1 MANSKG
7 KQLDRKKLLGDP
19 LLVTAILAIMAFL
32 LLFIVYPLWTVTLQ
46 SFSRS
51 ETEMIAEVKEAGE
64 WFTKAAKDLPE
75 DLAAPVETLGTAASG
90 FHKAYNRYRRNNA
103 GDVITTRAELKAAL
117 GGMDD
122 ALIDAVAEALNSAG
136 GDPVTREDIT
146 SRIDILKNNEPELG
160 KTAFSLDAYVT
171 LFKRAIFQQAVRN
184 TLLLG
189 FITGTIATLIGFVF
203 AYVDM
208 YTKTKFSPMF
218 RVISVLP
225 IVSPPFVLSLSAI
238 MLFGKRGL
246 ITRHLLG
253 MMDANVNGLHGIV
266 LVQVLTFFPVC
277 YLMLKGLLLN
287 IDPSLEESA
296 RDMGASRWR
305 VFTTVT
311 FPLMLPGIG
320 NAFLVTF
327 IEAVADFA
335 NPQMIG
341 GNYRTLAEM
350 IYNEYALQGD
360 PRIPAAMSVVMLLI
374 TIILFSLEKYW
385 LERKSV
391 ATLSGKASR
400 MRQPI
405 GDKSVVIPLVVFCML
420 ISVFVIGMYALIPLG
435 AMFKQWGRNFTL
447 VPTYF
452 NNIFGRGMQPF
463 WDSLKLSLIAAVIT
477 AFVSTIIAYLVVK
490 RKFFGKGLMEFV
502 TMFAMAVPGTVLGIA
517 LLRGYITGI
526 FNSGHMV
533 LAGTGAIL
541 VIAFVVR
548 SLPVGTRSGVAAL
561 RQIDNSIEESAY
573 DLGAD
578 SGKVFMTVTLPLI
591 KDSFLSGLVT
601 TFARSIT
608 ATSAVIFLISPA
620 WKLITPQIMTVV
632 DRGEYSEACAW
643 ATVLMVIVYASIALM
658 NLALKFFGTSRYQE
672 KNLAG
677 APCRLRGL
685 NKS

>member
-1 MANSKG
+1 MAKPQG
-7 KQLDRKKLLGDP
+7 KSLDRKKLLGDP
-19 LLVTAILAIMAFL
+19 VLVVVILAIMAFL
-32 LLFIVYPLWTVTLQ
+32 ILFVVYPLATVTAQ

-51 ETEMIAEVKEAGE
+51 ETDMIAEVKDIGA
-64 WFTKAAKDLPE
+64 WFTDTAKDAE
-75 DLAAPVETLGTAASG
+75 GETAESFQSLGNAVND
-90 FHKAYNRYRRNNA
+90 FHKFYNRYRRNNA
-103 GDVITTRAELKAAL
+103 QEVIDSRAALKAAIE
-117 GGMDD
+117 GIDD
-122 ALIDAVAEALNSAG
+122 SSIDAFVAAVNEKGNTQITSEDVKTRLEAVTKAEAQ
-136 GDPVTREDIT
+136 
-146 SRIDILKNNEPELG
+146 LG

-171 LFKRAIFQQAVRN
+171 LFQRKSFQQAIRN

-189 FITGTIATLIGFVF
+189 TITGTIATLIGFVF

-218 RVISVLP
+218 RVISILP

-253 MMDANVNGLHGIV
+253 ILDANINGLHGIV

-277 YLMLKGLLLN
+277 YLMLKGLLAN
-287 IDPSLEESA
+287 IDPSIEESA
-296 RDMGASRWR
+296 RNMGASRWK

-311 FPLMLPGIG
+311 LPLLLPGIG

-341 GNYRTLAEM
+341 GDYRTLAEM
-350 IYNEYALQGD
+350 VYNEYALQGD
-360 PRIPAAMSVVMLLI
+360 PRLPAAMSVVMLLI
-374 TIILFSLEKYW
+374 TIVLFTLEKYW

-405 GDKSVVIPLVVFCML
+405 EDRSVVVPLVTFCLL

-435 AMFKQWGRNFTL
+435 ASFEQWGRKFNLVSTHFREVFT
-447 VPTYF
+447 
-452 NNIFGRGMQPF
+452 RGLEPF
-463 WDSLKLSLIAAVIT
+463 WDALELSLISAFVT
-477 AFVSTIIAYLVVK
+477 AFMSMIIAYLVVK
-490 RKFFGKGLMEFV
+490 RKFIGRGLMEFM

-533 LAGTGAIL
+533 LVGSGTIL

-561 RQIDNSIEESAY
+561 RQIDKSIEESAY
-573 DLGAD
+573 DMGAG
-578 SGKVFMTVTLPLI
+578 SGKVFTSVTLPLI

-608 ATSAVIFLISPA
+608 ATSAVIFLVSPA
-620 WKLITPQIMTVV
+620 WRLITPQIMSVV
-632 DRGEYSEACAW
+632 DRGRYSEACAW
-643 ATVLMVIVYASIALM
+643 ATMLMIIVYSSIALM
-658 NLALKFFGTSRYQE
+658 NLMMSFFGTSRRQKRAE
-672 KNLAG
+672 KKFKEG
-677 APCRLRGL
+677 RI
-685 NKS
+685 

>member
-672 KNLAG
+672 KN
-677 APCRLRGL
+677 
-685 NKS
+685 

>member
-1 MANSKG
+1 MASAKG
-7 KQLDRKKLLGDP
+7 KQLDRKKMLGDP
-19 LLVTAILAIMAFL
+19 ILVMVILLIAAFL
-32 LLFIVYPLWTVTLQ
+32 LLFVVYPLLTVTTQ

-51 ETEMIAEVKEAGE
+51 ETEMIAAVKEDGE
-64 WFTKAAKDLPE
+64 WLSAAAGKAQGEAAEPF
-75 DLAAPVETLGTAASG
+75 LALGRAAG
-90 FHKAYNRYRRNNA
+90 DFHKMYNRYRRNNA
-103 GDVITTRAELKAAL
+103 EDVVSTRAALKAAL
-117 GGMDD
+117 QAADG
-122 ALIDAVAEALNSAG
+122 AKTAAFAASLESAG
-136 GDPVTREDIT
+136 ETVTEEEIAARVA
-146 SRIDILKNNEPELG
+146 RLKENEGQLG
-160 KTAFSLDAYVT
+160 RTAFSLDAYAT
-171 LFKRAIFQQAVRN
+171 LFARGSFQRAVRN

-189 FITGTIATLIGFVF
+189 FITGIIATLIGFVF

-208 YTKTKFSPMF
+208 YTKTRFSPMF

-246 ITRHLLG
+246 ITRQLLG
-253 MMDANVNGLHGIV
+253 ILDANINGLHGIV

-296 RDMGASRWR
+296 RDMGASRWK

-311 FPLMLPGIG
+311 LPLLLPGIG

-341 GNYRTLAEM
+341 GDYRTLAEM
-350 IYNEYALQGD
+350 VYNEYALQGD
-360 PRIPAAMSVVMLLI
+360 PRVPAAMSVVMLLI
-374 TIILFSLEKYW
+374 TIVLFTLEKYW

-400 MRQPI
+400 PRQPI
-405 GDKSVVIPLVVFCML
+405 GDKSVVIPLVTFCLL

-435 AMFKQWGRNFTL
+435 AMFRQWGRKFDL
-447 VPTYF
+447 VPTHF
-452 NNIFGRGMQPF
+452 QKVFDRGLQPF
-463 WDSLKLSLIAAVIT
+463 WDSMRLSLIAAFIT
-477 AFVSTIIAYLVVK
+477 SFMSMIIAYLVVK
-490 RKFFGKGLMEFV
+490 RKFFGRAVIEFV

-526 FNSGHMV
+526 FNSGHLV
-533 LAGTGAIL
+533 LAGTGTIL

-561 RQIDNSIEESAY
+561 RQIDKSIEESAY
-573 DLGAD
+573 DMGAD
-578 SGKVFMTVTLPLI
+578 SGKVFTSVTLPLI

-620 WKLITPQIMTVV
+620 FKLITPQIMTVV

-643 ATVLMVIVYASIALM
+643 ATMLMIIVYGSIALM
-658 NLALKFFGTSRYQE
+658 NVLLSFFGTSRRQQRIE
-672 KNLAG
+672 KKQLKEGRA
-677 APCRLRGL
+677 
-685 NKS
+685 

>member
-1 MANSKG
+1 MASAKG
-7 KQLDRKKLLGDP
+7 KQLDRAKMLGDP
-19 LLVTAILAIMAFL
+19 ILVMVILLISAFL
-32 LLFIVYPLWTVTLQ
+32 LLFIVYPLLTVCTQ

-51 ETEMIAEVKEAGE
+51 ETEMIAAVKEDGEWLSALVDKSPEAGE
-64 WFTKAAKDLPE
+64 PFRKLGEAAL
-75 DLAAPVETLGTAASG
+75 S

-103 GDVITTRAELKAAL
+103 EDVIRTRTDLKNAL
-117 GGMDD
+117 GVVGDTQV
-122 ALIDAVAEALNSAG
+122 ATFAEALAVAG
-136 GDPVTREDIT
+136 ENVSNADITACVTRIRE
-146 SRIDILKNNEPELG
+146 NEKELG
-160 KTAFSLDAYVT
+160 RTAFSIDAYAS
-171 LFKRAIFQQAVRN
+171 LFARGSFQRAVRN
-184 TLLLG
+184 TLVLG
-189 FITGTIATLIGFVF
+189 FITGGIATLIGFIF

-208 YTKTKFSPMF
+208 YTKTRFSPMF

-246 ITRHLLG
+246 ITRHLFG
-253 MMDANVNGLHGIV
+253 IMDANINGLHGIV

-296 RDMGASRWR
+296 RDMGASRWK
-305 VFTTVT
+305 VFSTVT
-311 FPLMLPGIG
+311 LPLLLPGIG

-341 GNYRTLAEM
+341 GDYRTLAEM
-350 IYNEYALQGD
+350 VYNEYALQGD
-360 PRIPAAMSVVMLLI
+360 PRVPAAMSVVMLLI
-374 TIILFSLEKYW
+374 TIVLFTMEKYW

-400 MRQPI
+400 PRQPI
-405 GDKSVVIPLVVFCML
+405 EDRSVVLPLVSFCLL
-420 ISVFVIGMYALIPLG
+420 ISLFVIGMYALIPLG
-435 AMFKQWGRNFTL
+435 AMFRQWGRKFDL
-447 VPTYF
+447 VTTHF
-452 NNIFGRGMQPF
+452 EKVFERGMQPF
-463 WDSLKLSLIAAVIT
+463 WDSMRLSLIAAFIT
-477 AFVSTIIAYLVVK
+477 SFMSMIIAYLVVK
-490 RKFFGKGLMEFV
+490 RKFIGRSIIEFV

-526 FNSGHMV
+526 FNSGHLV
-533 LAGTGAIL
+533 LAGSGAIL

-561 RQIDNSIEESAY
+561 RQIDKSIEESAY
-573 DLGAD
+573 DMGAD
-578 SGKVFMTVTLPLI
+578 SGKVFTSVTLPLI

-620 WKLITPQIMTVV
+620 FKLITPQIMTVV
-632 DRGEYSEACAW
+632 DRGEYSEACAY
-643 ATVLMVIVYASIALM
+643 ATMLMIIVYGAIALM
-658 NLALKFFGTSRYQE
+658 NLLLSFFGTSRRQQRIE
-672 KNLAG
+672 KKQLKEG
-677 APCRLRGL
+677 
-685 NKS
+685 

>member
-1 MANSKG
+1 MASGKA
-7 KQLDRKKLLGDP
+7 KQLDRKKLFGDP
-19 LLVTAILAIMAFL
+19 LLVTVILAIMAFL

-51 ETEMIAEVKEAGE
+51 ETGMIQEVKAAGE
-64 WFTKAAKDLPE
+64 WFTAVAGKLPE
-75 DLAAPVETLGTAASG
+75 DTAKPVSDLGAAATG
-90 FHKAYNRYRRNNA
+90 FYQSSNRYRRNNA
-103 GDVITTRAELKAAL
+103 ESVIDTRAELKT
-117 GGMDD
+117 
-122 ALIDAVAEALNSAG
+122 ALNNFDTAVINEAVETYNSGNDEKITA
-136 GDPVTREDIT
+136 EDFT
-146 SRIDILKNNEPELG
+146 SRIETLRKNENELG
-160 KTAFSLDAYVT
+160 KTALSLDAYVT
-171 LFKRAIFQQAVRN
+171 LFQRSIFRQAVGN

-189 FITGTIATLIGFVF
+189 TITGVIATLIGFVF

-208 YTKTKFSPMF
+208 YTKTKFSPIF

-225 IVSPPFVLSLSAI
+225 IVSPPFVLGLSAI

-253 MMDANVNGLHGIV
+253 IMDANINGLHGIV

-277 YLMLKGLLLN
+277 YLMLKGLLMN

-296 RDMGASRWR
+296 RDMGASRWK
-305 VFTTVT
+305 VFATVT
-311 FPLMLPGIG
+311 LPLMLPGIG

-327 IEAVADFA
+327 IESIADFA

-360 PRIPAAMSVVMLLI
+360 PRVPAAMSVVMLLI
-374 TIILFSLEKYW
+374 TIILFTMEKYW

-391 ATLSGKASR
+391 ATLTGKASR

-405 GDKSVVIPLVVFCML
+405 GDRSVVVPLVIFCTV
-420 ISVFVIGMYALIPLG
+420 ISIFVIGMYALIPLG

-452 NNIFGRGMQPF
+452 QNIFNRGMEPF

-477 AFVSTIIAYLVVK
+477 AFISMIIAYLVVK
-490 RKFFGKGLMEFV
+490 RKFLGRGLMEFV

-533 LAGTGAIL
+533 LAGTGTIL

-561 RQIDNSIEESAY
+561 RQIDSSIEESAY

-578 SGKVFMTVTLPLI
+578 SGRVFFTVTLPLI

-643 ATVLMVIVYASIALM
+643 ATVLMIIVYGSIAIM
-658 NLALKFFGTSRYQE
+658 NLLLKFFGTSRYRE
-672 KNLAG
+672 IN
-677 APCRLRGL
+677 
-685 NKS
+685 

>member
-1 MANSKG
+1 MAKGKG
-7 KQLDRKKLLGDP
+7 KQLDRKKMLGDP
-19 LLVTAILAIMAFL
+19 LLVTAILAILAFL
-32 LLFIVYPLWTVTLQ
+32 LLFIVYPLWTVMLQ

-51 ETEMIAEVKEAGE
+51 ETDMIAEVKEAGE
-64 WFTKAAKDLPE
+64 WFTSAAKLLPE
-75 DLAAPVETLGTAASG
+75 ELSAPVETLGSAASG

-103 GDVITTRAELKAAL
+103 EDVIKTRAELKTAL
-117 GGMDD
+117 TGMDD
-122 ALIDAVAEALNSAG
+122 ALIDAVTEAYNSAAEE
-136 GDPVTREDIT
+136 PITKEDFT
-146 SRIDILKNNEPELG
+146 SRINILKNNEPELG
-160 KTAFSLDAYVT
+160 KTAFSLDAYVA

-189 FITGTIATLIGFVF
+189 FITGSIATLVGFVF

-311 FPLMLPGIG
+311 FPLLLPGIG

-405 GDKSVVIPLVVFCML
+405 EDKSVVIPLVIFCML
-420 ISVFVIGMYALIPLG
+420 ISIFVIGMYALIPLG

-452 NNIFGRGMQPF
+452 NNIFNRGMQPF
-463 WDSLKLSLIAAVIT
+463 WDSLKLSMIAAVIT
-477 AFVSTIIAYLVVK
+477 AFISTIIAYLVVK
-490 RKFFGKGLMEFV
+490 RKFFGKGFMEFV

-533 LAGTGAIL
+533 LAGTGTIL

-591 KDSFLSGLVT
+591 KDSFFSGLVT

-643 ATVLMVIVYASIALM
+643 ATVLMVIVYASIAIM
-658 NLALKFFGTSRYQE
+658 NLGLKFFGTSRYRE
-672 KNLAG
+672 SN
-677 APCRLRGL
+677 
-685 NKS
+685 

>member
-1 MANSKG
+1 MAKG
-7 KQLDRKKLLGDP
+7 QAQELDRKKLLGDP
-19 LLVTAILAIMAFL
+19 LLVTVILAIFAFL

-51 ETEMIAEVKEAGE
+51 ESDMIQSVRDTGD
-64 WFTKAAKDLPE
+64 WFTKAAQILPE
-75 DLAAPVETLGTAASG
+75 EEAGEAARLGSAASE
-90 FHKAYNRYRRNNA
+90 FYRSYNRYRRNSQQE
-103 GDVITTRAELKAAL
+103 VIDARTELKAAL
-117 GGMDD
+117 EAWND
-122 ALIDAVAEALNSAG
+122 AGQDSFLTAYNAAAEEAVTKEQLS
-136 GDPVTREDIT
+136 E
-146 SRIDILKNNEPELG
+146 RIDELKYNEKELG
-160 KTAFSLDAYVT
+160 RTAISLDAYVT
-171 LFKRAIFQQAVRN
+171 LFQRSIFRQAVLN

-189 FITGTIATLIGFVF
+189 FITGTLATLIGFVF

-208 YTKTKFSPMF
+208 YTKTFFSPVF
-218 RVISVLP
+218 RVISILP
-225 IVSPPFVLSLSAI
+225 IVSPPFVLGLSAI

-246 ITRHLLG
+246 ITRQLLG
-253 MMDANVNGLHGIV
+253 IMDANINGLHGIV
-266 LVQVLTFFPVC
+266 LVQTLTFFPVC
-277 YLMLKGLLLN
+277 YLMLKGLLMN

-296 RDMGASRWR
+296 RDMGASRWK

-311 FPLMLPGIG
+311 LPLMAPGIG

-327 IEAVADFA
+327 IEAIADFA

-360 PRIPAAMSVVMLLI
+360 PRVPAAMSVVMLLI
-374 TIILFSLEKYW
+374 TIILFALEKYW

-400 MRQPI
+400 VRQPI
-405 GDKSVVIPLVVFCML
+405 GDRSVVIPLVIFCML
-420 ISVFVIGMYALIPLG
+420 VSIFVVGMYALIPLG
-435 AMFKQWGRNFTL
+435 AMFKQWGRDFTL
-447 VPTYF
+447 VMTHF
-452 NNIFGRGMQPF
+452 QKIFDRGMEPF

-477 AFVSTIIAYLVVK
+477 SFMSMIIAYLIVK
-490 RKFFGKGLMEFV
+490 RKFVGKGVMEFV

-533 LAGTGAIL
+533 LVGTGTIL
-541 VIAFVVR
+541 VIAFIVR

-561 RQIDNSIEESAY
+561 RQIDKSIEESAY
-573 DLGAD
+573 DLGAG
-578 SGKVFMTVTLPLI
+578 SGKVFTSITLPLI
-591 KDSFLSGLVT
+591 KDSFFSGLVT

-643 ATVLMVIVYASIALM
+643 ATVLMVIVYSSIAIM
-658 NLALKFFGTSRYQE
+658 NLMLNLFGTSRRQE
-672 KNLAG
+672 RAEKKYEEVQA
-677 APCRLRGL
+677 
-685 NKS
+685 

>member
-1 MANSKG
+1 MTKKQG
-7 KQLDRKKLLGDP
+7 KTLDRKKLFGDP
-19 LLVTAILAIMAFL
+19 LLVLVIAAIMAFL
-32 LLFIVYPLWTVTLQ
+32 LLFVVYPLATVTAQ

-51 ETEMIAEVKEAGE
+51 ETDMITEVKDIGA
-64 WFTKAAKDLPE
+64 WFTDLAKDTE
-75 DLAAPVETLGTAASG
+75 GETSEQFGNLGDSVTE
-90 FHKAYNRYRRNNA
+90 FYKFYNRYRRNNA
-103 GDVITTRAELKAAL
+103 QEVIDSRAALKAAL
-117 GGMDD
+117 SGVSDQ
-122 ALIDAVAEALNSAG
+122 AIEAFVSAVNEKEGTQITAEDVKTRLDSVTKAEAQ
-136 GDPVTREDIT
+136 
-146 SRIDILKNNEPELG
+146 LG
-160 KTAFSLDAYVT
+160 KSAFSLDAYIT
-171 LFKRAIFQQAVRN
+171 LFQRKSFQQAIRN

-189 FITGTIATLIGFVF
+189 TITGTIATLIGFIF

-208 YTKTKFSPMF
+208 YTKTRFSPMF
-218 RVISVLP
+218 RVISILP

-253 MMDANVNGLHGIV
+253 IMDANINGLNGIV

-277 YLMLKGLLLN
+277 YLMLKGLLAN
-287 IDPSLEESA
+287 IDPSIEESA
-296 RDMGASRWR
+296 RNMGASRWK

-341 GNYRTLAEM
+341 GDFRTLAEM
-350 IYNEYALQGD
+350 VYNEYALQGD
-360 PRIPAAMSVVMLLI
+360 PRLPAAMSVVMLLI
-374 TIILFSLEKYW
+374 TIVLFTLEKYW

-400 MRQPI
+400 IRQPI
-405 GDKSVVIPLVVFCML
+405 EDKSVVIPLVTFCML
-420 ISVFVIGMYALIPLG
+420 ISVFVISMYALIPLG
-435 AMFKQWGRNFTL
+435 ASFEQWGRKFNL
-447 VPTYF
+447 VTTHF
-452 NNIFGRGMQPF
+452 KEVFSRGLEPF
-463 WDSLKLSLIAAVIT
+463 WDALELSLISAVVT
-477 AFVSTIIAYLVVK
+477 AFMSMIIAYLVVK
-490 RKFFGKGLMEFV
+490 RKFVGRGLMEFM

-533 LAGTGAIL
+533 LVGSGSIL

-561 RQIDNSIEESAY
+561 RQIDKSIEESAY
-573 DLGAD
+573 DMGAG
-578 SGKVFMTVTLPLI
+578 SGKVFTSVTLPLI

-608 ATSAVIFLISPA
+608 ATSAVIFLVSPA
-620 WKLITPQIMTVV
+620 WRLITPQIMSVV
-632 DRGEYSEACAW
+632 DRGRYSEACAW
-643 ATVLMVIVYASIALM
+643 ATMLMIIVYSSIALM
-658 NLALKFFGTSRYQE
+658 NLMLSFFGTSRRQKRAE
-672 KNLAG
+672 KK
-677 APCRLRGL
+677 
-685 NKS
+685 NKEVRA

>member
-1 MANSKG
+1 MARSQG
-7 KQLDRKKLLGDP
+7 RELERKKLLGDP
-19 LLVTAILAIMAFL
+19 ILVMGILLIMAFL
-32 LLFIVYPLWTVTLQ
+32 LLFIVYPLWTVTAQ

-51 ETEMIAEVKEAGE
+51 ETGTLDELKAAGE
-64 WFTKAAKDLPE
+64 WFIRAAETLPE
-75 DLAAPVETLGTAASG
+75 SEGGPFRVLGASAG
-90 FHKAYNRYRRNNA
+90 EFHRFYNRYRRNNA
-103 GDVITTRAELKAAL
+103 EDVVKARAAL
-117 GGMDD
+117 NESLAKVND
-122 ALIDAVAEALNSAG
+122 AAMNAFAGAAGLPVEEVRGHVETLREAEAS
-136 GDPVTREDIT
+136 
-146 SRIDILKNNEPELG
+146 LG
-160 KTAFSLDAYVT
+160 HPAFSMDAYVA
-171 LFKRAIFQQAVRN
+171 LFQRGSFQKAVRN
-184 TLLLG
+184 TILLG
-189 FITGTIATLIGFVF
+189 FISGLIATLIGFVF

-208 YTKTKFSPMF
+208 YTKTAFSPMF

-246 ITRHLLG
+246 ITRQLLG
-253 MMDANVNGLHGIV
+253 IMDANINGLHGIV

-296 RDMGASRWR
+296 RDMGASRWK

-311 FPLMLPGIG
+311 LPLLLPGIG

-327 IEAVADFA
+327 IESVADFA

-341 GNYRTLAEM
+341 GDFRTLAEM

-360 PRIPAAMSVVMLLI
+360 PRVPAAMSVFMLLM
-374 TIILFSLEKYW
+374 TIVLFTMEKYW

-400 MRQPI
+400 ARQPVK
-405 GDKSVVIPLVVFCML
+405 DRSVVVPLVTFCML

-435 AMFKQWGRNFTL
+435 ALFQQWGRRFTL
-447 VPTYF
+447 VTTHF
-452 NNIFGRGMQPF
+452 QKVFDRGLQPF
-463 WDSLKLSLIAAVIT
+463 WDSMMLSLIAAFIT
-477 AFVSTIIAYLVVK
+477 AFMSMVIAYLVVK
-490 RKFFGKGLMEFV
+490 RKFPGRSVMEFV

-526 FNSGHMV
+526 FNSGSMV
-533 LAGTGAIL
+533 LAGTGSIL

-561 RQIDNSIEESAY
+561 RQIDRSIEESAY
-573 DLGAD
+573 DMGAD
-578 SGKVFMTVTLPLI
+578 SGKVFTSVTLPLI
-591 KDSFLSGLVT
+591 KDSFISGLVT

-643 ATVLMVIVYASIALM
+643 ATMLMAIVYCAIALM
-658 NLALKFFGTSRYQE
+658 NLLLSVFGTSRRQE
-672 KNLAG
+672 RAERKVWA
-677 APCRLRGL
+677 
-685 NKS
+685 

>member
-1 MANSKG
+1 MAKPQG
-7 KQLDRKKLLGDP
+7 KSLDRKKLLGDP
-19 LLVTAILAIMAFL
+19 VLVVVILAIMAFL
-32 LLFIVYPLWTVTLQ
+32 ILFVVYPLATVTAQ

-51 ETEMIAEVKEAGE
+51 ETDMIAEVKDIGT
-64 WFTKAAKDLPE
+64 WFTDTAKE
-75 DLAAPVETLGTAASG
+75 AEGETAESFQSLGNAISD
-90 FHKAYNRYRRNNA
+90 FHKFYNRYRRNNA
-103 GDVITTRAELKAAL
+103 QEVIDSRAALKAAME
-117 GGMDD
+117 GINDSS
-122 ALIDAVAEALNSAG
+122 IDAFVAAVNEKGNTEITAEDVKSRLESVTKAEAQ
-136 GDPVTREDIT
+136 
-146 SRIDILKNNEPELG
+146 LG
-160 KTAFSLDAYVT
+160 KTAFSMDAYVS
-171 LFKRAIFQQAVRN
+171 LFQRKSFQQAIRN

-189 FITGTIATLIGFVF
+189 AITGTIATLIGFVF

-218 RVISVLP
+218 RVISILP

-253 MMDANVNGLHGIV
+253 ILDANINGLHGIV

-277 YLMLKGLLLN
+277 YLMLKGLLAN
-287 IDPSLEESA
+287 IDPSIEESA
-296 RDMGASRWR
+296 RNMGASRWK

-311 FPLMLPGIG
+311 LPLLLPGIG

-341 GNYRTLAEM
+341 GDYRTLAEM
-350 IYNEYALQGD
+350 VYNEYALQGD
-360 PRIPAAMSVVMLLI
+360 PRLPAAMSVVMLLI
-374 TIILFSLEKYW
+374 TIVLFTLEKYW

-405 GDKSVVIPLVVFCML
+405 EDRSVVVPLVTFCLL

-435 AMFKQWGRNFTL
+435 ASFEQWGRKFNL
-447 VPTYF
+447 VSTHF
-452 NNIFGRGMQPF
+452 KEVFSRGLEPF
-463 WDSLKLSLIAAVIT
+463 WDALELSLISAFVT
-477 AFVSTIIAYLVVK
+477 AFMSMIIAYLVVK
-490 RKFFGKGLMEFV
+490 RKFIGRGLMEFM

-533 LAGTGAIL
+533 LVGTGTIL

-561 RQIDNSIEESAY
+561 RQIDKSIEESAY
-573 DLGAD
+573 DMGAG
-578 SGKVFMTVTLPLI
+578 SGKVFTSVTLPLI

-608 ATSAVIFLISPA
+608 ATSAVIFLVSPA
-620 WKLITPQIMTVV
+620 WRLITPQIMSVV
-632 DRGEYSEACAW
+632 DRGRYSEACAW
-643 ATVLMVIVYASIALM
+643 ATMLMIIVYSSIALM
-658 NLALKFFGTSRYQE
+658 NLMMSFFGTSRRQKRAE
-672 KNLAG
+672 KKFKEG
-677 APCRLRGL
+677 RI
-685 NKS
+685 

>member
-1 MANSKG
+1 MAKG
-7 KQLDRKKLLGDP
+7 KSKQLDRKKLLGDP
-19 LLVTAILAIMAFL
+19 LLLTVILAIMAFL

-51 ETEMIAEVKEAGE
+51 ETGMIQEVKETGE
-64 WFTKAAKDLPE
+64 WL
-75 DLAAPVETLGTAASG
+75 TAAAGKMDEKDAGSLSELGAAATG
-90 FHKAYNRYRRNNA
+90 FYQNYNRYRRNNA
-103 GDVITTRAELKAAL
+103 EGVINARAAL
-117 GGMDD
+117 S
-122 ALIDAVAEALNSAG
+122 AALNKMDAAAIENAVEAYNG
-136 GDPVTREDIT
+136 INEEKITAEDLT
-146 SRIDILKNNEPELG
+146 SRMDSLKTNEKELG
-160 KTAFSLDAYVT
+160 KTALSLDAYVT
-171 LFKRAIFQQAVRN
+171 LFQRSIFRQAVGN

-189 FITGTIATLIGFVF
+189 FITGIIATLIGFVF

-225 IVSPPFVLSLSAI
+225 IVSPPFVLGLSAI

-253 MMDANVNGLHGIV
+253 IMDANINGLHGIV

-277 YLMLKGLLLN
+277 YLMLKGLLMN

-305 VFTTVT
+305 VFATVT
-311 FPLMLPGIG
+311 LPLMLPGIG

-327 IEAVADFA
+327 IESIADFA

-360 PRIPAAMSVVMLLI
+360 PRVPAAMSVVMLLI

-400 MRQPI
+400 VRMPI
-405 GDKSVVIPLVVFCML
+405 EDRSVVVPLVIFCML

-452 NNIFGRGMQPF
+452 QNIFNRGMEPF

-477 AFVSTIIAYLVVK
+477 AFVSMIIAYLVVK
-490 RKFFGKGLMEFV
+490 RRFFGRGLMEFV

-533 LAGTGAIL
+533 LAGTGTIL

-561 RQIDNSIEESAY
+561 RQIDKSIEESAY

-578 SGKVFMTVTLPLI
+578 SGRVFFTVTLPLI
-591 KDSFLSGLVT
+591 KDSFFSGLVT

-643 ATVLMVIVYASIALM
+643 ATMLMIIVYGSIAIM
-658 NLALKFFGTSRYQE
+658 NLMLKFFGTSRYQE
-672 KNLAG
+672 K
-677 APCRLRGL
+677 
-685 NKS
+685 

>member
-1 MANSKG
+1 MANKKA

-19 LLVTAILAIMAFL
+19 LLVTVILAIMAFL

-51 ETEMIAEVKEAGE
+51 ETGMIQEVKETGE
-64 WFTKAAKDLPE
+64 WLTSAAKAMPE
-75 DLAAPVETLGTAASG
+75 EFSQPVANLGAAATA
-90 FHKAYNRYRRNNA
+90 FYQNYNRYRRNNA
-103 GDVITTRAELKAAL
+103 EGVVNSRAELKT
-117 GGMDD
+117 
-122 ALIDAVAEALNSAG
+122 ALNG
-136 GDPVTREDIT
+136 LDPAAVDQAVKAYNEENEEKITAEDLT
-146 SRIDILKNNEPELG
+146 SRMTLLENNERELG
-160 KTAFSLDAYVT
+160 RTALSLDAYVT
-171 LFKRAIFQQAVRN
+171 LFQRSIFRQAVAN

-189 FITGTIATLIGFVF
+189 FITGIIATLIGFVF

-225 IVSPPFVLSLSAI
+225 IVSPPFVLGLSAI

-253 MMDANVNGLHGIV
+253 IMDANINGLHGIV
-266 LVQVLTFFPVC
+266 LVQTLTFFPVC
-277 YLMLKGLLLN
+277 YLMLKGLLMN

-296 RDMGASRWR
+296 RNMGASRWK

-311 FPLMLPGIG
+311 LPLMLPGLG

-327 IEAVADFA
+327 IESIADFA

-360 PRIPAAMSVVMLLI
+360 PRVPAAMSVVMLLI

-391 ATLSGKASR
+391 ATLTGKASR
-400 MRQPI
+400 VRQPI
-405 GDKSVVIPLVVFCML
+405 NDRSVVIPLVIFCLL
-420 ISVFVIGMYALIPLG
+420 ISVFVVGMYALIPLG

-452 NNIFGRGMQPF
+452 QNIFNRGMEPF

-477 AFVSTIIAYLVVK
+477 AFISMIIAYLVVK
-490 RKFFGKGLMEFV
+490 RKFFGRGLMEFV

-533 LAGTGAIL
+533 LAGTGTIL

-561 RQIDNSIEESAY
+561 RQIDKSIEESAY

-578 SGKVFMTVTLPLI
+578 SGKVFFSVTLPLI
-591 KDSFLSGLVT
+591 KDSFFSGLVT

-643 ATVLMVIVYASIALM
+643 ATVLMVIVYGSIAIM
-658 NLALKFFGTSRYQE
+658 NLMLRFFGTSRRQE
-672 KNLAG
+672 RAESN
-677 APCRLRGL
+677 
-685 NKS
+685 N

>member
-1 MANSKG
+1 MAKG
-7 KQLDRKKLLGDP
+7 KSKQLDRKKLLGDP
-19 LLVTAILAIMAFL
+19 LLLTVILAIMAFL

-51 ETEMIAEVKEAGE
+51 ETGMIQEVRETGE
-64 WFTKAAKDLPE
+64 WL
-75 DLAAPVETLGTAASG
+75 TAAAGKMDEKDAGPLSELGAAATG
-90 FHKAYNRYRRNNA
+90 FYQNYNRYRRNNA
-103 GDVITTRAELKAAL
+103 EGVINARAAL
-117 GGMDD
+117 S
-122 ALIDAVAEALNSAG
+122 AALNKMDAAAIENAVEAYNG
-136 GDPVTREDIT
+136 INEEKITAEDLT
-146 SRIDILKNNEPELG
+146 SRMDSLKTNEKELG
-160 KTAFSLDAYVT
+160 KTALSLDAYVT
-171 LFKRAIFQQAVRN
+171 LFQRSIFRQAVGN

-189 FITGTIATLIGFVF
+189 FITGIIATLIGFVF

-225 IVSPPFVLSLSAI
+225 IVSPPFVLGLSAI

-253 MMDANVNGLHGIV
+253 IMDANINGLHGIV

-277 YLMLKGLLLN
+277 YLMLKGLLMN

-305 VFTTVT
+305 VFATVT
-311 FPLMLPGIG
+311 LPLMLPGIG

-327 IEAVADFA
+327 IESIADFA

-360 PRIPAAMSVVMLLI
+360 PRVPAAMSVVMLLI

-400 MRQPI
+400 VRMPI
-405 GDKSVVIPLVVFCML
+405 EDRSVVVPLVIFCML

-452 NNIFGRGMQPF
+452 QNIFNRGMEPF

-477 AFVSTIIAYLVVK
+477 AFVSMIIAYLVVK
-490 RKFFGKGLMEFV
+490 RRFFGRGLMEFV

-533 LAGTGAIL
+533 LAGTGTIL

-561 RQIDNSIEESAY
+561 RQIDKSIEESAY

-578 SGKVFMTVTLPLI
+578 SGRVFFTVTLPLI
-591 KDSFLSGLVT
+591 KDSFFSGLVT

-643 ATVLMVIVYASIALM
+643 ATMLMIIVYGSIAIM
-658 NLALKFFGTSRYQE
+658 NLMLKFFGTSRYQE
-672 KNLAG
+672 K
-677 APCRLRGL
+677 
-685 NKS
+685 